1 METTTT
7 DESTNDLHQS
17 LLPNPDVSQIKRR
30 NKIFREHRPPIF
42 SALELLVFL
51 FQKERKEL
59 LVFHVM

>member
-7 DESTNDLHQS
+7 DESTKDLHLS
-17 LLPNPDVSQIKRR
+17 LLPNPDVPQIKRR
-30 NKIFREHRPPIF
+30 NKIFRERRLPIF